1 MLRLLLMCTFFL
13 VTVRKTCERNGRW
26 RSDHPTDP
34 TIPWTNYSSCNIL
47 NIIERRLYMRVAAY
61 AVTAVA
67 VLPAL
72 VIFHLYRYDGGMK
85 F

>member
-1 MLRLLLMCTFFL
+1 
-13 VTVRKTCERNGRW
+13 
-26 RSDHPTDP
+26 
-34 TIPWTNYSSCNIL
+34 
-47 NIIERRLYMRVAAY
+47 MRVAAY

-72 VIFHLYRYDGGMK
+72 VIFHLYRYDGGKK

>member
-13 VTVRKTCERNGRW
+13 VTVRKTCEGDGRW
-26 RSDHPTDP
+26 RGHPENR
-34 TIPWTNYSSCNIL
+34 TIPWTDYSSCSTL
-47 NIIERRLYMRVAAY
+47 NIIERRMYMRVAAY

>member
-1 MLRLLLMCTFFL
+1 MVRLLLMYTFFL
-13 VTVRKTCERNGRW
+13 VSVRKTCEGDGRW
-26 RSDHPTDP
+26 GGHPKNRTIQWTD
-34 TIPWTNYSSCNIL
+34 YSSCSIL

-72 VIFHLYRYDGGMK
+72 VIFNLYRYDGSMK